1 MKEEFSEQLEEG
13 LNTQNNLRLAIP
25 PENGLHMSYYTKS
38 VFRKHCRLLEVI
50 ISEVCKTEVLF
61 VAFCMFSKMFSYH
74 HNPVLVSKSDA
85 FNIESKKQ
93 WIKLF
98 QN

>member
-13 LNTQNNLRLAIP
+13 LNAQNNLRLAIP

-50 ISEVCKTEVLF
+50 IS
-61 VAFCMFSKMFSYH
+61 
-74 HNPVLVSKSDA
+74 
-85 FNIESKKQ
+85 
-93 WIKLF
+93 
-98 QN
+98 